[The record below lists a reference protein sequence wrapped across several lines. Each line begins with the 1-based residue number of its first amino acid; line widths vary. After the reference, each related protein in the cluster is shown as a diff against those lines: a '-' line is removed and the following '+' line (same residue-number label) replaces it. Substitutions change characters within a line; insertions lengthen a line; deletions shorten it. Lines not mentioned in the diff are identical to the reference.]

1 MNLAI
6 TKAKQSQMPKAL
18 IEASIARG
26 QGVSASG
33 QALEAVTIEAML
45 PGSVAAVIECLA
57 ENKAR
62 VLQNVRHA
70 VKDNGGVVTPT
81 TYLFEK
87 KGRIVFE
94 KQDGLNL
101 DDYLDPA
108 IEAGATDVDTDEDGR
123 LVVYTESTETRA
135 VGEALSRTTELTVER
150 SEIIWDPNKETQV
163 KLEKEED
170 VQNFEE
176 ALSAIRDDSSVR
188 DIYLNTVERF

>member
-1 MNLAI
+1 
-6 TKAKQSQMPKAL
+6 MPKAL

-45 PGSVAAVIECLA
+45 PGSVATVIECLD

-62 VLQNVRHA
+62 VLQDVRHA
-70 VKDNGGVVTPT
+70 IKNNGGTVTPT

-94 KQDGLNL
+94 RKDGLNS

-123 LVVYTESTETRA
+123 LIVYTESTETKA
-135 VGEALSRTTELTVER
+135 VCESLSRSTGLTVER
-150 SEIIWDPNKETQV
+150 SEIIWDPNTDTLV
-163 KLEKEED
+163 KLENEED
-170 VQNFEE
+170 IQNLEE

-188 DIYLNTVERF
+188 DVYLNTAGKF

>member
-1 MNLAI
+1 
-6 TKAKQSQMPKAL
+6 MPKAL

-62 VLQNVRHA
+62 VLQDVRHA